1 METLTKEMVR
11 KFRKWFFDYV
21 ERFLTGSD
29 DLRKNALLKQGHTN
43 RVSREIVELGRE
55 LGLEDR
61 ELCLAEIA
69 ALFHDIGRFEQ
80 YAEYQ
85 TFVDVDSV
93 DHALLGVEILQR
105 EKALIPLDD
114 EARDM
119 ILRVV
124 SYHNRASLPG
134 EESKECLFFTRLL
147 RDADKLDIWRV
158 VLEYYHRSNP
168 ERNHVIE
175 YGLPDLPEIS
185 DEVCDDL
192 KKGRIVSIHH
202 LKTLNDF
209 KLLQLG
215 WIYDINF
222 IPTFRRVRERKY
234 LERIREVLPP
244 MERIDEIFAQVEQ
257 YMDQRMKKGSL
268 HDGKHRPSP
277 PQKETK

>member
-134 EESKECLFFTRLL
+134 GESKECLFFTRLL